1 MIDPVHEQL
10 MAFVFSNLFLKRFK
24 VFITRRMSGL
34 GLENGTVPIFTDLG
48 VQLPS
53 TPNRYE

>member
-1 MIDPVHEQL
+1 
-10 MAFVFSNLFLKRFK
+10 
-24 VFITRRMSGL
+24 MSGL

-53 TPNRYE
+53 TANRYE